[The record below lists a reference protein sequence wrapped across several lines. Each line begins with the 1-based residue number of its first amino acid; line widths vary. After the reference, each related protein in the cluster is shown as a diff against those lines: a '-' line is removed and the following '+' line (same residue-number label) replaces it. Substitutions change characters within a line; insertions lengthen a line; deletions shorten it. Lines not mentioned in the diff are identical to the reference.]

1 LKILVEKKNKNKMD
15 IFLSY
20 NWNIKEQVKLFHE
33 ELEKENFKVWRDDK
47 QLHAGNN
54 ALTAELAKGIK
65 ESKVFI
71 CCITKDYCKS
81 NNCNLEIEFAS
92 SCKKQMIVL
101 MIDKIEPTEI
111 DEIQVEDRLKY
122 SGIGFIIL

>member
-1 LKILVEKKNKNKMD
+1 MD

-20 NWNIKEQVKLFHE
+20 NWKIKEQVKLLHE
-33 ELEKENFKVWRDDK
+33 QLEKEDFKVWRDDK
-47 QLHAGNN
+47 QLHAGNS

-65 ESKVFI
+65 KSKVII

-81 NNCNLEIEFAS
+81 KNCNLEIEFAT

-111 DEIQVEDRLKY
+111 DEIKVEERLDKY
-122 SGIGFIIL
+122 SGIRFIIL

>member
-1 LKILVEKKNKNKMD
+1 MD

-20 NWNIKEQVKLFHE
+20 NWNIKEQVKLLHE
-33 ELEKENFKVWRDDK
+33 KLEKEKFKVWRDDE
-47 QLHAGNN
+47 QLRAGNS

-65 ESKVFI
+65 KSKVII

-81 NNCNLEIEFAS
+81 NNCNLEIEFALA
-92 SCKKQMIVL
+92 CKKQVIVL
-101 MIDKIEPTEI
+101 MIEKIEPTEI
-111 DEIQVEDRLKY
+111 DEIKVDNRTDKS

>member
-1 LKILVEKKNKNKMD
+1 MD

-20 NWNIKEQVKLFHE
+20 NWNIKEQVKLLQE
-33 ELEKENFKVWRDDK
+33 ELEKEGFKVWRDDK
-47 QLHAGNN
+47 QLHAGNSP
-54 ALTAELAKGIK
+54 LTAELAKGIK
-65 ESKVFI
+65 KSKVII

-81 NNCNLEIEFAS
+81 KNCNLEIEFAD
-92 SCKKQMIVL
+92 SCKKQMIIL

-111 DEIQVEDRLKY
+111 HKIKVDNRLDKY

>member
-1 LKILVEKKNKNKMD
+1 MD

-20 NWNIKEQVKLFHE
+20 NWNIKEQVKLLHE
-33 ELEKENFKVWRDDK
+33 QLEDENFKVWRDDK
-47 QLHAGNN
+47 QLHAGNSS
-54 ALTAELAKGIK
+54 LTAELAKSIK
-65 ESKVFI
+65 NSKVII

-81 NNCNLEIEFAS
+81 YNCNLEIQFAFT
-92 SCKKQMIVL
+92 CKKQMIVL

-111 DEIQVEDRLKY
+111 DEIKVEDRLKY

>member
-1 LKILVEKKNKNKMD
+1 MD

-20 NWNIKEQVKLFHE
+20 DSKIKDQVKQLHE
-33 ELEKENFKVWRDDK
+33 ELEKEKFKVWLDDN
-47 QLHAGNN
+47 QLRAGNN
-54 ALTAELAKGIK
+54 ALTAELARGIK
-65 ESKVFI
+65 EAKVFV

-92 SCKKQMIVL
+92 SCKKKMIVL
-101 MIDKIEPTEI
+101 MIEKLEPTKI

-122 SGIGFIIL
+122 SGIGFIIS

>member
-1 LKILVEKKNKNKMD
+1 MD
-15 IFLSY
+15 IFLSQ
-20 NWNIKEQVKLFHE
+20 NWKIKEQVKLLHE
-33 ELEKENFKVWRDDK
+33 QLEKEDFKVWRDDK
-47 QLHAGNN
+47 QLHAGNS
-54 ALTAELAKGIK
+54 ALSAELAKGIK
-65 ESKVFI
+65 KSKVII

-81 NNCNLEIEFAS
+81 NNCNLEIEFAT

-111 DEIQVEDRLKY
+111 DEIKVDERLDKY

>member
-1 LKILVEKKNKNKMD
+1 MD

-111 DEIQVEDRLKY
+111 HEIQVEDRLKY

>member
-1 LKILVEKKNKNKMD
+1 MD

-20 NWNIKEQVKLFHE
+20 NWNIKEQVKLLHE
-33 ELEKENFKVWRDDK
+33 ELEKENFKVWRDEK

-65 ESKVFI
+65 NAKAII

-92 SCKKQMIVL
+92 QCKKTMIVL
-101 MIDKIEPTEI
+101 MIDKIEPTKI
-111 DEIQVEDRLKY
+111 DEIQVDERCKE

>member
-1 LKILVEKKNKNKMD
+1 MD

-20 NWNIKEQVKLFHE
+20 NWKIKEQVKLLHE

-47 QLHAGNN
+47 QLHAGNG
-54 ALTAELAKGIK
+54 ALTAEFAKGIIK
-65 ESKVFI
+65 SKVII

-81 NNCNLEIEFAS
+81 NNCNLEIEFAT

-111 DEIQVEDRLKY
+111 DEIKVDERLDKY

>member
-1 LKILVEKKNKNKMD
+1 MD

-20 NWNIKEQVKLFHE
+20 NWKIKEQVKLLHE
-33 ELEKENFKVWRDDK
+33 KLEKEGFKVWRDDRE
-47 QLHAGNN
+47 LHAGNS
-54 ALTAELAKGIK
+54 ALTVELAKSIK
-65 ESKVFI
+65 KSKAVI

-92 SCKKQMIVL
+92 SCKKQLIVL

-111 DEIQVEDRLKY
+111 DEIQIEDRLKY